1 MENLN
6 KLNYSQYK
14 VNDKLLHI
22 PMEDIKQEYDDKKF
36 AKKPYLFKILYI
48 GKYSSKTN
56 EFIVYL
62 GPPLKS
68 KLPIIKATMP
78 LEILRLSKLIPSYDY
93 NRALTDSEMFIIN
106 ERLFRTINEINEAC
120 YKNRKYGRYYMIC
133 YGYLI
138 NQYKDDDALTKKT
151 DGLQQ
156 FRLIS
161 NCTQKFKDRN
171 YETSCY
177 ITNKISKIFEVYNKL
192 PDIKDFREFK
202 ELPEG
207 FFIEKK

>member
-93 NRALTDSEMFIIN
+93 NTETEWIKSTPKLSTY
-106 ERLFRTINEINEAC
+106 ERN
-120 YKNRKYGRYYMIC
+120 
-133 YGYLI
+133 
-138 NQYKDDDALTKKT
+138 
-151 DGLQQ
+151 
-156 FRLIS
+156 
-161 NCTQKFKDRN
+161 
-171 YETSCY
+171 TS
-177 ITNKISKIFEVYNKL
+177 SKVCFPLNL
-192 PDIKDFREFK
+192 S
-202 ELPEG
+202 
-207 FFIEKK
+207 